1 MDFSFIKQGILQCV
15 SKRKEIMAAYVFG
28 SVATGRVRPGSDVDV
43 AVLLDSRVRLSQMLN
58 YRLKLMAELR
68 SHLI

>member
-1 MDFSFIKQGILQCV
+1 
-15 SKRKEIMAAYVFG
+15 MAAYVFG
-28 SVATGRVRPGSDVDV
+28 SVATSRVRPGSDVDV

-68 SHLI
+68 SHLINTGEHIRPRGKSRGARKKE